1 MIPCRNLKL
10 EILTPDPRLGYFI
23 IDQDRIGGDKLIAPN
38 FIQTPGVN
46 DALFDLPPDTYHW
59 EFWTESGA
67 DIERMSWNEECD
79 QPRTWGEVRD
89 GDDCNAPTP
98 EPDPDCIDGYCWR
111 DIISTSTEITIER
124 GFDLN
129 QSVVG
134 RPEAGTLVADIADPS
149 LTAIMASGLGIGQRV
164 RLRVVDN
171 GYEPQSIV
179 VFEGVATAISSY
191 NNAVDTPMVYL
202 EAVDAIAQLNG
213 VLLDQGRPPETYAE
227 RLAYAVSTVPG
238 LELSVADDT
247 QNLNAMLEPLTA
259 LEMIVQSQDSEGSI
273 VFMNKENKLYSSN
286 RLWETTVYGE
296 DTVRN
301 IQNDP
306 RYAFTN
312 TIKGEIAPLGLEEE
326 VCLSAFVQTSDTK
339 QVINGITFYNYEID
353 EREDGDVT
361 IMREIPQTYT
371 FSDNNSSRLYGSAD
385 IRLTTRLD
393 PSSLPAYAEYIFDEW
408 STPKTKIDFIEWP
421 ADQFNNIDIPNT
433 IELDIGDA
441 VRVALVDPG
450 IQDFNY
456 VMVDE
461 VQRIARLRHTITPQE
476 WVIRADLI

>member
-23 IDQDRIGGDKLIAPN
+23 IDQDKIDGDKLIAPN
-38 FIQTPGVN
+38 YIQTPEGISIM
-46 DALFDLPPDTYHW
+46 DLPPATYHW
-59 EFWTESGA
+59 SFWTESGA
-67 DIERMSWNEECD
+67 SVGRMEWNEECD
-79 QPRTWGEVRD
+79 QPRTWAEVRD
-89 GDDCNAPTP
+89 GDDCNAPP
-98 EPDPDCIDGYCWR
+98 EPDPYPECEDGYCWR
-111 DIISTSTEITIER
+111 DIISTSTEITIDR

-134 RPEAGTLVADIADPS
+134 RPEAGTLIADIADPS

-171 GYEPQSIV
+171 GYKPKSTII
-179 VFEGVATAISSY
+179 FEGVATAISSY

-213 VLLDQGRPPETYAE
+213 VLLDQGRPPETYAD
-227 RLAYAVSTVPG
+227 RISYAVSTVPG
-238 LELSVADDT
+238 LELSVADNT
-247 QNLNAMLEPLTA
+247 VNLNAMLEPLTA

-273 VFMNKENKLYSSN
+273 VFMSKENKLYSSN
-286 RLWETTVYGE
+286 RSWETTVYGD

-301 IQNDP
+301 IEKDP
-306 RYAFTN
+306 HYVFTN

-326 VCLSAFVQTSDTK
+326 VCLSAFVQTSDTR
-339 QVINGITFYNYEID
+339 QVINGITFYNYEIE
-353 EREDGDVT
+353 EREDGDMT
-361 IMREIPQTYT
+361 IMRELPQTYT

-393 PSSLPAYAEYIFDEW
+393 PTTLPAYAEYIFDEW
-408 STPKTKIDFIEWP
+408 ATPKTKIDFIEWP
-421 ADQFNNIDIPNT
+421 ADKFDNIDIPNT
-433 IELDIGDA
+433 IELDIGDP
-441 VRVALVDPG
+441 VRVALTDPG
-450 IQDFNY
+450 IDGY